1 MCKYL
6 IRKKLSV
13 SLIPIGVLA
22 GLILAGCATTAPT
35 AKFAERISPEST
47 IRAGDTAKAVV
58 DAAQGVQI
66 SDSEKARLT
75 NVIERKIAAK
85 ENLNIA
91 SGPARAY
98 EVDVRL
104 IRYEKGSAFA
114 RAMSAGLGQIHIA
127 GEAKVYLLPEKTKI
141 GEFSVEKTFAW
152 GGIYGATTSM
162 ETVEQ
167 SFAEGIAAAVTGQ
180 AESDQKHPRNEP
192 SGNTATGAP
201 AAPQSV
207 AAGR

>member
-114 RAMSAGLGQIHIA
+114 RALSAGLGQIHIA
-127 GEAKVYLLPEKTKI
+127 GEAKVYFLPARIKI

-180 AESDQKHPRNEP
+180 AESDQKHPSNTP
-192 SGNTATGAP
+192 SGDTATGA
-201 AAPQSV
+201 S
-207 AAGR
+207 R